1 MKPLTIGAVA
11 RQAGVG
17 VETIRFYER
26 EGLIADP
33 PRRESGY
40 RQYPPDT
47 VDRVLFIKRAKDV
60 GFSLREIKGLLDLR
74 LSPKAAAADVRKR
87 AMAKIDDIAA
97 KIRCLQRMKR
107 TLEKLTAACSG
118 KGPVSECPIL
128 EALEGRTKPGRKN
141 K

>member
-47 VDRVLFIKRAKDV
+47 VDRLLFIKRAKDV
-60 GFSLREIKGLLDLR
+60 GFSLREIRELLELR
-74 LSPKAAAADVRKR
+74 LSPDATAADIRKR
-87 AMAKIDDIAA
+87 TMVKIDDIAD
-97 KIRCLQRMKR
+97 KIRCLQRMKQ
-107 TLEKLTAACSG
+107 TLEKLTAACNGS
-118 KGPVSECPIL
+118 GPVSECPIL
-128 EALEGRTKPGRKN
+128 QALEGRTKR
-141 K
+141 